1 MSLIMNSKGERVE
14 AASLLNDQELSQ
26 AEFLTNAAAH
36 QYGYNIDVT
45 TLTAILKTVAEQKFY
60 EIPFADYVPTRVG
73 EGTAWA
79 SNITAFRTFVT
90 GGDFEKGYID
100 QGNGT
105 RLATTDAAVDA
116 LTIPV
121 KTWAKE
127 LSWSLPEI
135 AEASRTGVW
144 DIVSAK
150 EKSRKKNWDLGLQKT
165 VFLGSFDGALKGALN
180 LSDVTV
186 NTTAVTAK
194 ISEMSVNQINA
205 FAASLVEVY
214 QANNNYT
221 AYPDYLWVPQSD
233 YNGLGTYVS
242 QYMLRT
248 RKEILERAVS
258 DITGKPFEIK
268 PLVYAMANK
277 SDGKLSYDRYVLGRY
292 DEEVSRFDIP
302 VDYTVTVANSIEGF
316 TFRNVGY
323 AQHSG
328 VLSLRPQEL
337 LYLDNQSGS

>member
-36 QYGYNIDVT
+36 QTGYNIDVT
-45 TLTAILKTVAEQKFY
+45 TLTAVLKTVAEQKFY
-60 EIPFADYVPTRVG
+60 EIPFADYVPVRVG

-79 SNITAFRTFVT
+79 SNITAFRSFAM

-100 QGNGT
+100 QGNGA

-121 KTWAKE
+121 RTWAKE
-127 LSWSLPEI
+127 LAWSLPEI
-135 AEASRTGVW
+135 AEASRTGIW

-150 EKSRKKNWDLGLQKT
+150 EKSRKKNWDLGIQKT
-165 VFLGSFDGALKGALN
+165 VFLGSADGVLKGALN

-194 ISEMSVNQINA
+194 VSAMTVAQINT
-205 FAASLVEVY
+205 FAGKLVEVF

-221 AYPDYLWVPQSD
+221 AYPDYLWMPQDD
-233 YNGLGTYVS
+233 YNGMGTYVGD
-242 QYMLRT
+242 YMLRT

-258 DITGKPFEIK
+258 DITGKSFEIK

-337 LYLDNQSGS
+337 LYLDNQAV

>member
-1 MSLIMNSKGERVE
+1 MSLILNSKGERVE
-14 AASLLNDQELSQ
+14 AASLLTDQELSQ
-26 AEFLTNAAAH
+26 ADFLANAASH

-60 EIPFADYVPTRVG
+60 EIPFADYVPVRVG

-79 SNITAFRTFVT
+79 SNITAFRSFVT

-127 LSWSLPEI
+127 LTWSLPEI

-150 EKSRKKNWDLGLQKT
+150 EKSRKKNWDLGIQKT
-165 VFLGSFDGALKGALN
+165 VFLGSADGALKGALN

-186 NTTAVTAK
+186 NTTLITAP
-194 ISEMSVNQINA
+194 ISEMTAAQINDFASKLLEA
-205 FAASLVEVY
+205 F

-221 AYPDYLWVPQSD
+221 AYPDYIMVPQSD
-233 YNGLGTYVS
+233 YNGLGSYVS
-242 QYMLRT
+242 NYMLRT

-258 DITGKPFEIK
+258 DITGKSFRVL
-268 PLVYAMANK
+268 PLAYAMASR
-277 SDGKLSYDRYVLGRY
+277 SDGKLSYNRYVLGRY
-292 DEEVSRFDIP
+292 DEEVARFDIP

-323 AQHSG
+323 GQHSG
-328 VLSLRPQEL
+328 VLSLRPAEM
-337 LYLDNQSGS
+337 LYLDDQSGS